1 MYFRYYWFRHYLL
14 SFIEIA
20 FILNLIILDIVIL
33 GHVPYTPIAA
43 AIQQHQIQTSITS
56 PLAPPSPTP
65 MLGIIPSI
73 AVSPTLPPTKTTH
86 TYQSISSVKEYYVP
100 FGSGESSAGDWTN
113 VTGLQTY
120 IDSSQYPSMKHV
132 VFEASVHIPT
142 GNEWASV
149 RLFNVTDQHPVWF
162 SDVTLSGGNPL
173 LLISSPITL
182 DSGNKLYQV
191 QMKTQLQ
198 YPAILDQSRIHIT
211 LQ

>member
-1 MYFRYYWFRHYLL
+1 MRFRYRWFRQSLL

-20 FILNLIILDIVIL
+20 FVINLIILDVVIL
-33 GHVPYTPIAA
+33 GHVPQMPIAA
-43 AIQQHQIQTSITS
+43 ASQQSQTITS
-56 PLAPPSPTP
+56 PLALPSPLPTSIIPSTSSPTP
-65 MLGIIPSI
+65 TVASQI
-73 AVSPTLPPTKTTH
+73 TYHYQPPA
-86 TYQSISSVKEYYVP
+86 VKEYFVP
-100 FGSGESSAGDWTN
+100 FGSGEGNAADWTN

-120 IDSSQYPSMKHV
+120 IDSSQYPALKQV

-162 SDVTLSGGNPL
+162 SDVTLSGGKPL

-191 QMKTQLQ
+191 QLKTQLQ
-198 YPAILDQSRIHIT
+198 YPAILDQARIHIT